1 MDSGIIFMIII
12 IYFYSN
18 YYYRTYREKRN
29 RIIEF
34 FRAPYM
40 EVDSYNFP
48 TDYYSDVR
56 IPTT

>member
-1 MDSGIIFMIII
+1 MNVQ
-12 IYFYSN
+12 N
-18 YYYRTYREKRN
+18 YCNNLYYRTYREKRN

>member
-1 MDSGIIFMIII
+1 MQIKQGK
-12 IYFYSN
+12 N
-18 YYYRTYREKRN
+18 NYRTYREKRN